1 LTRSFAAQA
10 KLRARGG
17 VEVIDNPETA
27 AIRAYQLRSMEPC
40 ERRELLRRVL
50 CTLSDIAQ
58 SRPEFRL
65 RIHAMDLS
73 PATFAAGGVIAFL
86 EGSPEWD
93 VQAHDALMEARL
105 SLHRCERRSG
115 RHE

>member
-1 LTRSFAAQA
+1 M
-10 KLRARGG
+10 
-17 VEVIDNPETA
+17 IDNPETA

-40 ERRELLRRVL
+40 ERPELLRHVL
-50 CTLSDIAQ
+50 CTLSDIAL

-73 PATFAAGGVIAFL
+73 PAAFTDGGVIVFL

-93 VQAHDALMEARL
+93 VQARDALMEARL
-105 SLHRCERRSG
+105 SLHRCGRRSG
-115 RHE
+115 RRE